1 MENNVIREAII
12 KIGDK
17 ELLRIFDEEQEE
29 MRKKTEEE
37 IKEMIKNGELILE
50 SDAEERG
57 GNMSRPK
64 YVEPDDYMSPE
75 MLKAFE
81 EDDKEQENEENEKPK
96 QS

>member
-1 MENNVIREAII
+1 MENHVIREVII

-29 MRKKTEEE
+29 MRKKAEEE

-81 EDDKEQENEENEKPK
+81 DDDKEQENEENEKPK